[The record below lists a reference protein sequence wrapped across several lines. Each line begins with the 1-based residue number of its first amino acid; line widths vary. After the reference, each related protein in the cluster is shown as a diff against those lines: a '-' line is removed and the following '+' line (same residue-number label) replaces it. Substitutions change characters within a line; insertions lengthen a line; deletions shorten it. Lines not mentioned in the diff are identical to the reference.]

1 VPCADCAREM
11 KPKFMPDASVA
22 DMWAEFATGGWQ
34 RYRTVEVGRVELP
47 VGSHRA
53 VLRALSKPGEAVVNI
68 RAVRIVPVK

>member
-1 VPCADCAREM
+1 M

-47 VGSHRA
+47 MGAHRA
-53 VLRALSKPGEAVVNI
+53 ILRALSKPGEAVVNV
-68 RAVRIVPVK
+68 RALRLVREK